1 MESLTRVESLTRD
14 EILKADDIKTEKVEV
29 PEWGGDVFIRT
40 MSGAERDDF
49 EGSLIRG
56 KKTNLANIRAKLC
69 ALVVVDAE
77 GKKLFSEKDVSAL
90 GRKSAKALDRVFTA
104 TQKLNGI
111 SPEDVEDMVKN
122 SGIGQ
127 SEGSTSD

>member
-1 MESLTRVESLTRD
+1 MKNLTRD

-49 EGSLIRG
+49 ESSLIRG
-56 KKTNLANIRAKLC
+56 KKTNLSNIRAKLC
-69 ALVVVDAE
+69 ALVIIDDK
-77 GKKLFSEKDVSAL
+77 GKKLFAEKDVFAL
-90 GRKSAKALDRVFTA
+90 GRKSAKALDRVFVA
-104 TQKLNGI
+104 AQKLNGI
-111 SPEDVEDMVKN
+111 SVEDVEDMVKN

-127 SEGSTSD
+127 NEDSTSD